1 VSKSLHNLY
10 ILSMLFTGILVTLYI
25 AKTGYSYYT
34 LPLEERFYH
43 PRYDW
48 FKPSGLFGQGIGI
61 LGTLMILFGVSI
73 YILRKR
79 YGFLKR
85 FIRLKYLLEFHIF
98 LCSLGPVLILFHTTF
113 KFGGIV
119 SIAFWSMVAVVL
131 SGIIGRYIYIQIP
144 RTIEGRELT
153 LQEVKSRQE
162 DLFESIKKASQGN
175 ESIMNLI
182 IPDHSER
189 GFSLFNWIK
198 EFQRNRKIKT
208 ALINSGMEINE
219 VNHMRQLIQEEAN
232 MKSKIGRLAQMQKLF
247 QYWHVAHLPFAL
259 IMVLIVVIHVAVT
272 LALGFKWI
280 F

>member
-1 VSKSLHNLY
+1 
-10 ILSMLFTGILVTLYI
+10 MLFTGILVTLYI